1 MTDATA
7 IETVL
12 GRAIHVES
20 PAKLSQ
26 LTRIQSWIPS
36 LRRHRDNRERGAARR
51 SAAHIAANKV
61 PLAREKKRDNKKKG
75 KKEKKKRSSRKQN
88 IPHISAGIFL
98 SVIYKNALNITLRS
112 VQQ

>member
-75 KKEKKKRSSRKQN
+75 KKEKKKREA
-88 IPHISAGIFL
+88 AGNKIFL
-98 SVIYKNALNITLRS
+98 IYRPVYFCRS
-112 VQQ
+112 FIKMH